1 MWEMGYLGWFQSNQ
15 TANMGNFIA
24 GRMRIRNSE
33 RQSRPGGLLMR
44 RTTWNRGFTLLI
56 GALLIGLIG
65 TVAAAPREPFWKI
78 GRAVIQYDAK
88 GQKELLLR
96 LSLRNEGNPGK
107 TPVQILGRWKQ
118 GRESK
123 FILLVRLTTEVEL
136 KQTAIGVV
144 SLKPLEPVPLGRPSL
159 ELLVVTGTRETD
171 QTIVP
176 LP

>member
-1 MWEMGYLGWFQSNQ
+1 
-15 TANMGNFIA
+15 
-24 GRMRIRNSE
+24 
-33 RQSRPGGLLMR
+33 MR
-44 RTTWNRGFTLLI
+44 RTIWNRGVLLLS
-56 GALLIGLIG
+56 GFLLIGLMG
-65 TVAAAPREPFWKI
+65 PVSAAPPEPYWKI

-144 SLKPLEPVPLGRPSL
+144 SLKPIEPLPPGRPSL
-159 ELLVVTGTRETD
+159 ELLVMTGTQQTD
-171 QTIVP
+171 QTLVP
-176 LP
+176 VP

>member
-1 MWEMGYLGWFQSNQ
+1 
-15 TANMGNFIA
+15 
-24 GRMRIRNSE
+24 
-33 RQSRPGGLLMR
+33 MR
-44 RTTWNRGFTLLI
+44 RTIWNRGVLMLI
-56 GALLIGLIG
+56 GVVLIGFVATI
-65 TVAAAPREPFWKI
+65 AAAPREPYWKI

-144 SLKPLEPVPLGRPSL
+144 SLKPIEPLPPGRPSL
-159 ELLVVTGTRETD
+159 ELLVMTGTQQTD
-171 QTIVP
+171 QTLVP
-176 LP
+176 VP

>member
-1 MWEMGYLGWFQSNQ
+1 
-15 TANMGNFIA
+15 
-24 GRMRIRNSE
+24 
-33 RQSRPGGLLMR
+33 MR
-44 RTTWNRGFTLLI
+44 RTIWSRGVI
-56 GALLIGLIG
+56 LLIGLLLIG
-65 TVAAAPREPFWKI
+65 LMGPASAAPREPYWKI

-118 GRESK
+118 GRDSK
-123 FILLVRLTTEVEL
+123 FTLLVRLTTEVEL

-144 SLKPLEPVPLGRPSL
+144 SLKPLNPLPPGRPSL